1 MCKTIKNKGEQG
13 KTLKGGLFQESVL
26 SHDSIFTASVQ
37 AVYED
42 MHKDTIN
49 RSFSADRRMGLVSG
63 ERVAFNGLIRDQ
75 TKLLKI
81 TAAPQ
86 ADVAR
91 EEITYSDIY
100 K

>member
-1 MCKTIKNKGEQG
+1 M
-13 KTLKGGLFQESVL
+13 KGGLFQESA
-26 SHDSIFTASVQ
+26 SSRDSILTASVQ
-37 AVYED
+37 AVYVD

-49 RSFSADRRMGLVSG
+49 RCSSADGTMGLFSG

-75 TKLLKI
+75 AKLLKI